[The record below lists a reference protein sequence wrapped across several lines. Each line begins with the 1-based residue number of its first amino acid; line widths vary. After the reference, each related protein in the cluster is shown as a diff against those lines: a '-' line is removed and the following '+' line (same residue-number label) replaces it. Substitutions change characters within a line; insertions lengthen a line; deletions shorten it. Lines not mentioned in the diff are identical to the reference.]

1 MSEQGRIV
9 GIDALLERLAA
20 ASVRMDPNRQ
30 DEGYGRFAWI
40 YDPDGNKIELWEP
53 AGSDG

>member
-1 MSEQGRIV
+1 MSDQDRIV
-9 GIDALLERLAA
+9 GIDALLGRLAA

-53 AGSDG
+53 ARSDG

>member
-9 GIDALLERLAA
+9 GIDALLEGLAA
-20 ASVRMDPNRQ
+20 SGVRIDPNRQ

-40 YDPDGNKIELWEP
+40 YDPDGNEIELWGP